1 MIMASRLLGLV
12 SLQVCVCVCVCVSV
26 CPCAYVRAF
35 VHSLVRKG
43 EGERA
48 SERVSEVSDSS
59 MY

>member
-1 MIMASRLLGLV
+1 
-12 SLQVCVCVCVCVSV
+12 VCVCVSV